1 MKILIVDDNATNRM
15 VLDALLDDY
24 MDSNPEI
31 KFEVDMAKDGQEAVS
46 KAEIS
51 TYNIVFMDINMPVM
65 DGVEASRIIRS
76 KDSNVMIIAISAA
89 EDAEKRVEILDNGA
103 EDYISKPV
111 DADIFSSRLKN
122 YITLSESR
130 HKESVSTKVVNLYTN
145 KVYSRHTMFL
155 LDSEDS
161 IAEFWEFFL
170 LNARMKSDHL
180 SDVVRTIVAIVD
192 KQMSLNNTNRVYIE
206 ESETKQY
213 FTLVNIDVL
222 PPKVITLL
230 LKKNSLTDGYK
241 VTDKKIT
248 FELLKVKQYE
258 VDKSEPIIQESVLE
272 VVSTPVVEEEMALHS
287 SVVLQVFDYIDP
299 DDLQDLEEYADSLNS
314 LMLLVGGG
322 ALEDEDIYEMC
333 GYLDKI
339 STLLAPYSEV
349 FVIANALGEL
359 SVSLSAN
366 VDVFTANS
374 ATMGPMCNAFSNDLM
389 NWIKQSFH
397 TGAPS
402 VEFMNDTIV
411 VNSQTITSMLT
422 MDAAPAAEEDFD
434 DIFDF

>member
-1 MKILIVDDNATNRM
+1 VKILIVDDNATNRM

-24 MDSNPEI
+24 MDSNPEV

>member
-65 DGVEASRIIRS
+65 DGIEASRIIRS

-397 TGAPS
+397 IGAPS

>member
-76 KDSNVMIIAISAA
+76 KDSKVMIIAISAA

-287 SVVLQVFDYIDP
+287 SVALQVFDYIDP